1 MSFCIIVFSII
12 SATLIVTSA
21 HINYDFLF
29 LCFSIFVLLAQM
41 GPVRTPH
48 HDPYLFLEVNLKMTL
63 LTTMTEM
70 IRREST

>member
-1 MSFCIIVFSII
+1 
-12 SATLIVTSA
+12 
-21 HINYDFLF
+21 
-29 LCFSIFVLLAQM
+29 M